1 MLTRRYGSNHWSTC
15 PRQFWSTAS
24 INFGAGSMSLSSSL
38 SSDKTYYTLPKSVK
52 IQTETK
58 ILSYFTIYAQK
69 IISLYVWQNILC
81 ATNPLEAFS
90 QSFKDRNGQIAG
102 ERKLVKF
109 LN

>member
-58 ILSYFTIYAQK
+58 IMSYFTTYAHK
-69 IISLYVWQNILC
+69 IISLYV
-81 ATNPLEAFS
+81 
-90 QSFKDRNGQIAG
+90 
-102 ERKLVKF
+102 
-109 LN
+109 